1 MTLNTEADPR
11 KTEGPMRGPV
21 VLGRVGANRSRD
33 RSQRKSRPDQR
44 TSCGVR
50 LFCITAR
57 ADADERV

>member
-33 RSQRKSRPDQR
+33 RSLSEKAAPTNALLVGSD
-44 TSCGVR
+44 S
-50 LFCITAR
+50 FA
-57 ADADERV
+57 